1 MHKYTNRFYQLL
13 DEMKSLHD
21 KKRHDYAQ
29 EADPFA
35 NFRLSEL
42 GGIDAWK
49 GIAVRLG
56 DKYSRLM
63 SFIDKGELKFKEENI
78 KDTFLDTAI
87 YSLIGLIL
95 YEESREK
102 SKTGDQPEDFTF
114 TLGDKT
120 YDQTGQCLL
129 FPDSEQRAEY
139 NTMVGVDTAPD
150 MLGAVT
156 LTEPTSNFNKRMLK
170 EKEPETRLEQMA
182 NLKYDP
188 VAPE

>member
-29 EADPFA
+29 EQDPFA

-78 KDTFLDTAI
+78 K
-87 YSLIGLIL
+87 
-95 YEESREK
+95 
-102 SKTGDQPEDFTF
+102 
-114 TLGDKT
+114 T
-120 YDQTGQCLL
+120 YLL
-129 FPDSEQRAEY
+129 FQNLPF
-139 NTMVGVDTAPD
+139 M
-150 MLGAVT
+150 
-156 LTEPTSNFNKRMLK
+156 TEVKPLRSCCQKK
-170 EKEPETRLEQMA
+170 
-182 NLKYDP
+182 
-188 VAPE
+188 V

>member
-1 MHKYTNRFYQLL
+1 MHKYTHRFYDLL
-13 DEMKSLHD
+13 EEMKSLHD

-63 SFIDKGELKFKEENI
+63 SFIQKGELKFDEENI

-95 YEESREK
+95 YEEAQDNK
-102 SKTGDQPEDFTF
+102 DQMTF
-114 TLGDKT
+114 EFHG
-120 YDQTGQCLL
+120 
-129 FPDSEQRAEY
+129 
-139 NTMVGVDTAPD
+139 
-150 MLGAVT
+150 
-156 LTEPTSNFNKRMLK
+156 EPTASVASTTMSTTDDSTAISYNKRK
-170 EKEPETRLEQMA
+170 
-182 NLKYDP
+182 
-188 VAPE
+188 

>member
-29 EADPFA
+29 GKIHLLTLDYQSWVA
-35 NFRLSEL
+35 LMHGKVL
-42 GGIDAWK
+42 V
-49 GIAVRLG
+49 VRLG

-95 YEESREK
+95 YEE
-102 SKTGDQPEDFTF
+102 
-114 TLGDKT
+114 
-120 YDQTGQCLL
+120 
-129 FPDSEQRAEY
+129 AEIK
-139 NTMVGVDTAPD
+139 D
-150 MLGAVT
+150 
-156 LTEPTSNFNKRMLK
+156 R
-170 EKEPETRLEQMA
+170 
-182 NLKYDP
+182 
-188 VAPE
+188 

>member
-1 MHKYTNRFYQLL
+1 MHKYTHRFYDLL
-13 DEMKSLHD
+13 EEMKSLHD

-63 SFIDKGELKFKEENI
+63 SFIQKGELKFNEENI

-95 YEESREK
+95 YEEAQDNKKQMTFEF
-102 SKTGDQPEDFTF
+102 DQKPTASVASTTMSTTAD
-114 TLGDKT
+114 
-120 YDQTGQCLL
+120 
-129 FPDSEQRAEY
+129 DS
-139 NTMVGVDTAPD
+139 TAI
-150 MLGAVT
+150 
-156 LTEPTSNFNKRMLK
+156 SYNKRSASK
-170 EKEPETRLEQMA
+170 V
-182 NLKYDP
+182 DDDGGW
-188 VAPE
+188 

>member
-114 TLGDKT
+114 TFGDKT

-129 FPDSEQRAEY
+129 FPDSERAEY
-139 NTMVGVDTAPD
+139 NTMVGVDTD
-150 MLGAVT
+150 T
-156 LTEPTSNFNKRMLK
+156 LTAPTSNFNKRVLK
-170 EKEPETRLEQMA
+170 ELATGHEEPETRLEQMA

>member
-1 MHKYTNRFYQLL
+1 
-13 DEMKSLHD
+13 
-21 KKRHDYAQ
+21 
-29 EADPFA
+29 
-35 NFRLSEL
+35 
-42 GGIDAWK
+42 
-49 GIAVRLG
+49 
-56 DKYSRLM
+56 
-63 SFIDKGELKFKEENI
+63 
-78 KDTFLDTAI
+78 
-87 YSLIGLIL
+87 LIGLIL

-102 SKTGDQPEDFTF
+102 SKTGEQPEDFTF

-150 MLGAVT
+150 T
-156 LTEPTSNFNKRMLK
+156 LTAPTSNFNKRMLR
-170 EKEPETRLEQMA
+170 EKEPKTRLEQMA

>member
-1 MHKYTNRFYQLL
+1 MHKYTHRFYELL
-13 DEMKSLHD
+13 EEIKALHD

-63 SFIDKGELKFKEENI
+63 SFIQKGELKFSEENI
-78 KDTFLDTAI
+78 KDTFMDTAI

-95 YEESREK
+95 YEEAQDNKDQMTFEFHGENNVASTASTSNESMASAVLKHQER
-102 SKTGDQPEDFTF
+102 TGDQ
-114 TLGDKT
+114 G
-120 YDQTGQCLL
+120 
-129 FPDSEQRAEY
+129 
-139 NTMVGVDTAPD
+139 
-150 MLGAVT
+150 
-156 LTEPTSNFNKRMLK
+156 
-170 EKEPETRLEQMA
+170 
-182 NLKYDP
+182 
-188 VAPE
+188 

>member
-102 SKTGDQPEDFTF
+102 SKTGDKPQEE
-114 TLGDKT
+114 
-120 YDQTGQCLL
+120 QCML
-129 FPDSEQRAEY
+129 FPDSGRAEY
-139 NTMVGVDTAPD
+139 NTMVGVDTELAQP
-150 MLGAVT
+150 V
-156 LTEPTSNFNKRMLK
+156 SNFNKRVFK
-170 EKEPETRLEQMA
+170 ELATGHEEPETRLEQMA

>member
-1 MHKYTNRFYQLL
+1 MHKYTHRFYELL
-13 DEMKSLHD
+13 DEIKSLHD

-63 SFIDKGELKFKEENI
+63 SFIQKGELKFKEESI
-78 KDTFLDTAI
+78 KDTFMDTAI

-95 YEESREK
+95 YEEAREK
-102 SKTGDQPEDFTF
+102 AMEGEQVQFEFGDPPVASTA
-114 TLGDKT
+114 TT
-120 YDQTGQCLL
+120 AISTNASNCLL
-129 FPDSEQRAEY
+129 FPDTQ
-139 NTMVGVDTAPD
+139 
-150 MLGAVT
+150 
-156 LTEPTSNFNKRMLK
+156 
-170 EKEPETRLEQMA
+170 Q
-182 NLKYDP
+182 
-188 VAPE
+188 

>member
-1 MHKYTNRFYQLL
+1 MHKYTHRFYDLL
-13 DEMKSLHD
+13 EEMKALHD

-63 SFIDKGELKFKEENI
+63 SFIQKGELKFSEENI
-78 KDTFLDTAI
+78 KDTFMDTAI

-95 YEESREK
+95 YEEAQDNKDQMTFEFHGENNTASTA
-102 SKTGDQPEDFTF
+102 STTMSSTSGDQ
-114 TLGDKT
+114 G
-120 YDQTGQCLL
+120 
-129 FPDSEQRAEY
+129 
-139 NTMVGVDTAPD
+139 
-150 MLGAVT
+150 
-156 LTEPTSNFNKRMLK
+156 
-170 EKEPETRLEQMA
+170 
-182 NLKYDP
+182 
-188 VAPE
+188 

>member
-1 MHKYTNRFYQLL
+1 MHKYTHRFYDLL
-13 DEMKSLHD
+13 EEMKALHD

-63 SFIDKGELKFKEENI
+63 SFIQKGELKFSEENI
-78 KDTFLDTAI
+78 KDTFMDTAI

-95 YEESREK
+95 YEEAQDNKDQMTFEFHGENNVASTA
-102 SKTGDQPEDFTF
+102 STTMSSTSGDQ
-114 TLGDKT
+114 G
-120 YDQTGQCLL
+120 
-129 FPDSEQRAEY
+129 
-139 NTMVGVDTAPD
+139 
-150 MLGAVT
+150 
-156 LTEPTSNFNKRMLK
+156 
-170 EKEPETRLEQMA
+170 
-182 NLKYDP
+182 
-188 VAPE
+188 

>member
-1 MHKYTNRFYQLL
+1 MHKYTHRFYDLL
-13 DEMKSLHD
+13 EEMKALHD

-63 SFIDKGELKFKEENI
+63 SFIQKGELKFEDENI

-95 YEESREK
+95 YEEAQDNKDQMTFEFHGENNVASTA
-102 SKTGDQPEDFTF
+102 STTMSSTSGDQ
-114 TLGDKT
+114 G
-120 YDQTGQCLL
+120 
-129 FPDSEQRAEY
+129 
-139 NTMVGVDTAPD
+139 
-150 MLGAVT
+150 
-156 LTEPTSNFNKRMLK
+156 
-170 EKEPETRLEQMA
+170 
-182 NLKYDP
+182 
-188 VAPE
+188 

>member
-1 MHKYTNRFYQLL
+1 MHKYTHRFYDLL
-13 DEMKSLHD
+13 EEMKALHD

-63 SFIDKGELKFKEENI
+63 SFIQKGELKFKDENI

-95 YEESREK
+95 YEEAQDNKDQMTFSFYGEDEK
-102 SKTGDQPEDFTF
+102 IASVASTTQNSTF
-114 TLGDKT
+114 VN
-120 YDQTGQCLL
+120 
-129 FPDSEQRAEY
+129 EE
-139 NTMVGVDTAPD
+139 
-150 MLGAVT
+150 
-156 LTEPTSNFNKRMLK
+156 
-170 EKEPETRLEQMA
+170 
-182 NLKYDP
+182 
-188 VAPE
+188 